1 MQSCWGNS
9 PCPQE
14 ATRGPWKGKRTLLFA
29 EMAEAVGVGSAKIIA
44 AFMQEGAPV
53 FGEVPSTGLY
63 EEDYSGPDKTIK
75 QVLQAAKWSKPALRA
90 KVRGDA
96 NPEVDK
102 EVLERTEAEVK
113 EGKAAGPYT
122 EEEVDAIMGTS
133 WAPARRVGLV
143 QTAGVRP
150 IDDFS
155 EFGHNGTSETHER
168 VDLATVDVCAGI
180 LKEYYAAV
188 KDDQQVSVVL
198 TDGTVL
204 EGPLHPSL
212 KAPEDRRIRG
222 RTVDLRQAFK
232 QLAPAPAMA
241 PLTVVCIWHP
251 VLKGIRYYLLRAL
264 PFGARNAVFAFGAT
278 ARVLECIM
286 VRLFYII
293 TAQYV
298 DDFPQFETESLVD
311 ESDDVMVDVLKLL
324 GWEIKLQE
332 GEAPKFQQ
340 TFNLL
345 GVRMHLEHQHEG
357 TIQVSN
363 KPERAEKICK
373 DVERIIKAG
382 KAVPSEIEAMRGALN
397 FAKAQCFG
405 RCGAASLCFLSEAV
419 RHGPVRLD
427 ATAIEHLRFWPRY
440 FASAVPRTVRHKDN
454 RGPALIFTDGAEE
467 DFVSVGGLL
476 LDAVTGESEYFG
488 GIVSGAIV
496 KDWLATGDKQRAIHQ
511 AEVYPALIALELWAA
526 RLHGRRVLMFVDNDS
541 AKESLIKGTTRSRAS
556 AQLVANF
563 WCKAAEYGLFIWIER
578 VASAANP
585 ADAPSRR
592 ACPEWERRGIS
603 RRCASEYGVRPFV

>member
-1 MQSCWGNS
+1 
-9 PCPQE
+9 
-14 ATRGPWKGKRTLLFA
+14 L
-29 EMAEAVGVGSAKIIA
+29 
-44 AFMQEGAPV
+44 
-53 FGEVPSTGLY
+53 
-63 EEDYSGPDKTIK
+63 
-75 QVLQAAKWSKPALRA
+75 
-90 KVRGDA
+90 
-96 NPEVDK
+96 
-102 EVLERTEAEVK
+102 
-113 EGKAAGPYT
+113 
-122 EEEVDAIMGTS
+122 
-133 WAPARRVGLV
+133 
-143 QTAGVRP
+143 
-150 IDDFS
+150 
-155 EFGHNGTSETHER
+155 
-168 VDLATVDVCAGI
+168 TVDVCAGI

-345 GVRMHLEHQHEG
+345 GVRMHLEHQHED

-397 FAKAQCFG
+397 SPRPSALG
-405 RCGAASLCFLSEAV
+405 DAV
-419 RHGPVRLD
+419 RHHCASCQRRSATDQCGWTQRLSSTLGFGQGTSQAPCRGRC
-427 ATAIEHLRFWPRY
+427 AT
-440 FASAVPRTVRHKDN
+440 RT
-454 RGPALIFTDGAEE
+454 T
-467 DFVSVGGLL
+467 GG
-476 LDAVTGESEYFG
+476 
-488 GIVSGAIV
+488 
-496 KDWLATGDKQRAIHQ
+496 QRSSSQ
-511 AEVYPALIALELWAA
+511 T
-526 RLHGRRVLMFVDNDS
+526 GRRRTSSV
-541 AKESLIKGTTRSRAS
+541 
-556 AQLVANF
+556 
-563 WCKAAEYGLFIWIER
+563 
-578 VASAANP
+578 
-585 ADAPSRR
+585 
-592 ACPEWERRGIS
+592 
-603 RRCASEYGVRPFV
+603 